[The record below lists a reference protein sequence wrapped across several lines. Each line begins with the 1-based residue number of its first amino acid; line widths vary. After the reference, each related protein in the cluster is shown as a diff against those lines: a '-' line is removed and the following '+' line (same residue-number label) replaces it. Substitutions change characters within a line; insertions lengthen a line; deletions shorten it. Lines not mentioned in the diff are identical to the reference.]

1 MIAQRLTALGLLS
14 IGGRAFQVAPPL
26 RVAPSRVLIPRPP
39 STTIALQMP
48 ASRASS
54 LRPNE
59 LLLQSDDELEAETL
73 PVELVKDD
81 AHDGN
86 ALAKLAS
93 RLRDI
98 AQTQP
103 GSLLLSLAIFLLP
116 LFMISAFP
124 ESAWAAGSGGRMG
137 GSFGGSARSSSSRS
151 YSAPAGSYSSG
162 YSRGYSS
169 GYYSRP
175 NVIVSPGI
183 SPVLQPVLFSL
194 LALLRPSLWRGRVH
208 RPLPSADSF
217 SSRDS
222 SFLQPWCCPTLATAS
237 AIPSAVPWR
246 ATASSVPECPWPRSA
261 WPWRC
266 PTGTTPTRF

>member
-1 MIAQRLTALGLLS
+1 MIAPRLAVLALLS

-26 RVAPSRVLIPRPP
+26 RAAPSRVLIPRPP
-39 STTIALQMP
+39 SSTIAVQMP
-48 ASRASS
+48 ASRVSS
-54 LRPNE
+54 LRRNV
-59 LLLQSDDELEAETL
+59 LLLQSDDEDAGIETH
-73 PVELVKDD
+73 PVELVKED
-81 AHDGN
+81 ATDGN
-86 ALAKLAS
+86 ALAKFAS
-93 RLRDI
+93 RIKDI

-183 SPVLQPVLFSL
+183 SPFY
-194 LALLRPSLWRGRVH
+194 R
-208 RPLPSADSF
+208 
-217 SSRDS
+217 
-222 SFLQPWCCPTLATAS
+222 
-237 AIPSAVPWR
+237 
-246 ATASSVPECPWPRSA
+246 
-261 WPWRC
+261 
-266 PTGTTPTRF
+266 